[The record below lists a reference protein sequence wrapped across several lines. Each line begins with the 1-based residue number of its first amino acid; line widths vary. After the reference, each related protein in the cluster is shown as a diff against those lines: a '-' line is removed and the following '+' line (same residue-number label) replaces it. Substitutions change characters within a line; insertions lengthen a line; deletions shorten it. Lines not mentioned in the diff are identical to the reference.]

1 MAASAYSVF
10 QTKFLSYDCTF
21 LVFSFMFFL
30 LLLIITIMGGVPSET
45 VQNEDFFCL
54 LKQFIQKLK

>member
-1 MAASAYSVF
+1 MTASAYSVF

-30 LLLIITIMGGVPSET
+30 LLLIITIMGVPSET